1 MNQGVPQSH
10 GTQRRSCAPGA
21 NWNVQQVVR
30 SKKTTRCLWHAC
42 KALGI
47 GLLLM
52 LLGACMATI
61 GYFADQLSEAQ
72 EIRGNR
78 TIKVKNESRGFHLN
92 NLSYAGPI
100 VMGVGGFIVVA
111 ACVMTFEARDSA
123 AKVGPARSRLNQT
136 ASIKHTK
143 SQRNRKSV
151 PCQASKWDQQ
161 PGLFRTPS
169 PNSQDVTKKQ
179 FTSGVIDFSK
189 DTNENDN
196 SHPTI
201 KKSPSA
207 PTLVEKKAAPRQRAP
222 KFSGCALLN
231 PELLQRYAASVDN
244 PTYNSQTIKENLEQQ
259 QKNGS
264 QVSMAMDL
272 HFPNKGPVTLK
283 VKDRRR
289 QLERQTKIEDL
300 EEVNEARKTEGIH
313 SPQLPSVYSRFPE
326 DFVPRKRNSIDL
338 KTLEELNLKD
348 SLKTSPRDFRKV
360 SSPNFRKMSFD
371 RLGSD
376 RRSERSLGSRKAS
389 LDFKRSPDLRKHD
402 YRKYSIERFTA
413 DCAKYLQEEA
423 AGNAS
428 ITASGENLRK
438 QKMMKLHY
446 SRSDDRRRS
455 FDKFRGESQCSRY
468 SLNAPENEL
477 KYFASSLD
485 TEASDDSRV
494 IDFDDQELANLSPDA
509 IPSALV
515 EEPELENLTETTEE
529 SQRFSTKLRNTNNT
543 PKVNENIRN
552 LEEAANEIEIYA
564 DDNESDTSVCDDDL
578 T

>member
-1 MNQGVPQSH
+1 MNQGSIQCQ

-21 NWNVQQVVR
+21 NWNVQVVR

-123 AKVGPARSRLNQT
+123 AKVGPARLRLNQT
-136 ASIKHTK
+136 SSIKQTTK
-143 SQRNRKSV
+143 SQRNINKSI
-151 PCQASKWDQQ
+151 PCQTSKWDQQ

-169 PNSQDVTKKQ
+169 PSSQDATKKQ
-179 FTSGVIDFSK
+179 FTTSGGVIEFSNNSNN
-189 DTNENDN
+189 NEN
-196 SHPTI
+196 SHTII

-207 PTLVEKKAAPRQRAP
+207 PTLVEKKSPRQRAP

-244 PTYNSQTIKENLEQQ
+244 PTYNSQTMKENLDQ
-259 QKNGS
+259 QKMNGS

-300 EEVNEARKTEGIH
+300 EEVSEARKTEGIH

-338 KTLEELNLKD
+338 KTLDELNIKD

-389 LDFKRSPDLRKHD
+389 LDFKRSPDFRKHD

-413 DCAKYLQEEA
+413 DCARYLQEESENRA
-423 AGNAS
+423 

-455 FDKFRGESQCSRY
+455 FDKFHGESQCSRY

-485 TEASDDSRV
+485 TDASDDSRI
-494 IDFDDQELANLSPDA
+494 IDFEEQEGCNLSPDA

-529 SQRFSTKLRNTNNT
+529 SRKFSIIDTQKM
-543 PKVNENIRN
+543 NENIRN

-564 DDNESDTSVCDDDL
+564 DDNESETSVRD
-578 T
+578 TT